1 MVRDLQSRVRDIG
14 SEWMRYANIK
24 FQFVQ
29 GRNAEIRVRFTNP
42 GGPSYSF
49 LRTNNL
55 SISPYKE
62 TMALGIGDRS
72 TEHDMR
78 GIILHEFGHAL
89 GCVHE
94 HSQPNFP
101 LTWNENFVIAA
112 RRYWGC
118 ADSEGQHFQKVHSLG
133 GSSFI
138 FRFPI
143 HHAVPY
149 SPRMDERGVCD
160 S

>member
-1 MVRDLQSRVRDIG
+1 MVRHLQSRVRDIG

-118 ADSEGQHFQKVHSLG
+118 ADSEGQHF
-133 GSSFI
+133 
-138 FRFPI
+138 
-143 HHAVPY
+143 
-149 SPRMDERGVCD
+149 
-160 S
+160 